1 MINNLKLQFAF
12 FWVGNDISIPLAL
25 VDSIRFTYGD
35 EAYIYQLSDK
45 KTEPIKG
52 VNEII
57 RDELPNEIMLARL
70 KAYSLIKT
78 QNTTLFLDADSLIIQ
93 KLKLPDFNKYRA
105 CLVKRDDQTS
115 ILNHNYPEYYPE
127 FFNQKIIDIMPILFG
142 LIVTPDGGKLFDEL
156 FKNALKLPDRFHRWY
171 GDQMAMAQE
180 WIKNKENYLLL
191 KQEEYLFVT
200 RTSLN
205 KAQLEDLIKNGV
217 KIITFKGPHSKQ
229 FIPETLKELINE

>member
-12 FWVGNDISIPLAL
+12 FWVGQDILIPQAL
-25 VDSIRFTYGD
+25 VDSIRYVYGN
-35 EAYIYQLSDK
+35 EAYIYQLSDN
-45 KTEPIKG
+45 KTASIND
-52 VNEII
+52 VNEVL

-70 KAYSLIKT
+70 RAYSLVVT
-78 QNTTLFLDADSLIIQ
+78 QNTTLFLDADSLVIQ
-93 KLKLPDFNKYRA
+93 KLKLPDFNKFIA
-105 CLVKRDDQTS
+105 CLVKRDDETS

-127 FFNQKIIDIMPILFG
+127 FLNQKQIDIMPILFG
-142 LIVTPDGGKLFDEL
+142 LIITPDGGKLFDEL

-171 GDQMAMAQE
+171 GDQMAIAQE

-200 RTSLN
+200 KTSLK
-205 KAQLEDLIKNGV
+205 KAQLENLIKNEV
-217 KIITFKGPHSKQ
+217 KIITFKGPHTKQ